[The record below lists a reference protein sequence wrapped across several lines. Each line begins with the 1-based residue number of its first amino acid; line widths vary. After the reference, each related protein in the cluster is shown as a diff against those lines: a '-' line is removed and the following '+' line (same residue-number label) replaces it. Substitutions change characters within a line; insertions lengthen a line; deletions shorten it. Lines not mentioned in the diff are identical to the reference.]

1 MIRYLFDASSIIN
14 LIKRGIT
21 NIFAEGKTLDLA
33 LYESMNAI
41 WKEFALLKRI
51 DEETALR
58 YIEILSLVF
67 KVLEI
72 DSIEGEEIEVF
83 KLASREGLTAYDA
96 SYLYIAIKGRLALVT
111 DDRKLR
117 NKASH
122 YVRVLTTKELL
133 ESEESNLV

>member
-67 KVLEI
+67 KVLEV

-96 SYLYIAIKGRLALVT
+96 SYLYIAIKGRLTLVT
-111 DDRKLR
+111 DDHKLR